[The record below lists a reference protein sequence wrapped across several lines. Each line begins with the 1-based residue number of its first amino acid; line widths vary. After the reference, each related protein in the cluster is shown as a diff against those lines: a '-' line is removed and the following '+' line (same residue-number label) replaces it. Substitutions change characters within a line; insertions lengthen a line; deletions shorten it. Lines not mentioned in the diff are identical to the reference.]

1 MTHPLVEVIDAER
14 RKDGARGL
22 RRLVPLAVLSGVLA
36 FVGITAPAATTT
48 TLNDPATVRKVERLE
63 QANAK
68 QAHELKELKSLL
80 MVCSTDHARPECVN
94 VPKGST
100 VLPVLQ
106 RLNAASDDDDNDDS
120 VDDTRTVVVT
130 PPATSA
136 PSKTPPTVKPTTPPK
151 ERERPNHRT
160 TARHDGTSSANSQ
173 RRNRHGD

>member
-120 VDDTRTVVVT
+120 GDDTRTVVVT
-130 PPATSA
+130 PPASSSPT
-136 PSKTPPTVKPTTPPK
+136 KTPPSKAPKPEPTK
-151 ERERPNHRT
+151 ERERPNPTHGERGNGSG
-160 TARHDGTSSANSQ
+160 AGNGDG
-173 RRNRHGD
+173 RN